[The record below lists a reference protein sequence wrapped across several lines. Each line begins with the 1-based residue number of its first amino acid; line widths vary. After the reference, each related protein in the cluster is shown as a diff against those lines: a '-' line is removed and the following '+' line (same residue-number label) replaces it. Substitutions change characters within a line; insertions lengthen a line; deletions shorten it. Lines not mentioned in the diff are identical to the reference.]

1 MVAGCRI
8 PRGGVV
14 ACAAGLVCVIAGCDG
29 LLIVG
34 QPRACGGLLGLQCR
48 DDEYCKFEED
58 AICGAADATGVCEE
72 IPEVCTLEFAPVC
85 GCDGNTYDN
94 ACAAAAEGVSVAR
107 QGECGDA
114 CGGLLGLECPEG
126 QYCNYPEDAICGAA
140 DATGICAE
148 IPDVCTDEFA
158 PVCGCDDRT
167 YGNACEAAAAG
178 VSVAREGACGEACGG
193 LEGLSCPEGQYCNF
207 ADGSCGAADQ
217 TGECAAVPE
226 VCSEEFAPVCGC
238 DDQTYDNACFAAAAG
253 VSVVREGACGTAC
266 GGATDAAC
274 AEGQYCRHD
283 GGDCGSGGVSG
294 ECHAIP
300 DACAEIFAPVC
311 GCDGTT
317 YGNECE
323 AARASV
329 SVEHEGSCDG
339 TCGGIAGFTCPANQ
353 YCLFE
358 DGICGD
364 GDQTGLCADLPESCD
379 TDLNP
384 VCGCDGM
391 TYSNECTANA
401 AGVSIRSLGDCPEVE
416 PGPG

>member
-8 PRGGVV
+8 PRGGLI
-14 ACAAGLVCVIAGCDG
+14 ACAAGLVFVVAGCEQ
-29 LLIVG
+29 LLIIG

-48 DDEYCKFEED
+48 NGEYCNFPED

-72 IPEVCTLEFAPVC
+72 IPEACTLEFAPVC
-85 GCDGNTYDN
+85 GCDGNTYGN
-94 ACAAAAEGVSVAR
+94 ACAAAAAGVSVSR
-107 QGECGDA
+107 NGECGEA
-114 CGGLLGLECPEG
+114 CGGLLGLECAEG
-126 QYCNYPEDAICGAA
+126 QYCNFPVDAICGAA

-148 IPDVCTDEFA
+148 IPEACTLEVAPVCGCDGNTYSNACAAAAASVSVASDGPCGEACGGLEGLSCPDGQYCNIADGSCGAADQTGECTAIPDVCTDEFV

-178 VSVAREGACGEACGG
+178 VSVLREGACGEACGG
-193 LEGLSCPEGQYCNF
+193 LQGLPCAEGQYCNF
-207 ADGSCGAADQ
+207 VDGSCGAADQ
-217 TGECAAVPE
+217 TGECAAI
-226 VCSEEFAPVCGC
+226 A
-238 DDQTYDNACFAAAAG
+238 
-253 VSVVREGACGTAC
+253 
-266 GGATDAAC
+266 
-274 AEGQYCRHD
+274 
-283 GGDCGSGGVSG
+283 
-294 ECHAIP
+294 
-300 DACAEIFAPVC
+300 DACPEIFAPVC

-364 GDQTGLCADLPESCD
+364 GDQSGLCADLPEACD

-384 VCGCDGM
+384 VCGCDGV

-401 AGVSIRSLGDCPEVE
+401 AGFSIRSLGACPGGE